1 MFLCYYFNNI
11 TLKKYLYKT
20 WIILVGENNVKKIMI
35 FIVFVLMLSLVACS
49 DGDPYDS
56 VVSGDFIYTKW
67 SMTEGEIAI
76 IELSDEG
83 KQKETLIFPFM
94 LDGLKV
100 THIGSKFGL
109 KDSGILEIDN
119 ARNIYFTYNTPFVKT
134 GIEYANGSNTVTIN
148 VYVGDVNAAFDLF
161 AWEHQ
166 LNNSSIFM
174 TQSLILDLESR
185 GFGRENYIPANIEY
199 YIDEDTLYFV
209 DNAEG
214 TLVNVVPP
222 TPFKDGYEFVGWFK
236 DTDFNQPFVFDED
249 VIPIKQFDNE
259 NLLINITKIYAKWQ

>member
-1 MFLCYYFNNI
+1 M
-11 TLKKYLYKT
+11 T
-20 WIILVGENNVKKIMI
+20 WIILVGVNNVKKILI
-35 FIVFVLMLSLVACS
+35 LFVTVLMLSLAACS

-56 VVSGDFIYTKW
+56 IISGDFIYTKW

-76 IELSDEG
+76 IGLSDEG

-109 KDSGILEIDN
+109 KDSGLLEIDN
-119 ARNIYFTYNTPFVKT
+119 ARNVYFTYNAPYVVT
-134 GIEYANGSNTVTIN
+134 GIEYANGSNTVNIN
-148 VYVGDVNAAFDLF
+148 VYLGDVKPSLHLF
-161 AWEHQ
+161 PWEQQ

-185 GFGRENYIPANIEY
+185 GFGRENYFAANIEY
-199 YIDEDTLYFV
+199 YIDEYTLYFV

-222 TPFKDGYEFVGWFK
+222 TPHKDGYQFVGWFK
-236 DTDFNQPFVFDED
+236 DTDFSQPFLFDEE
-249 VIPIKQFDNE
+249 VIPTKQFNDE
-259 NLLINITKIYAKWQ
+259 NLLTNITKIYAKWQ